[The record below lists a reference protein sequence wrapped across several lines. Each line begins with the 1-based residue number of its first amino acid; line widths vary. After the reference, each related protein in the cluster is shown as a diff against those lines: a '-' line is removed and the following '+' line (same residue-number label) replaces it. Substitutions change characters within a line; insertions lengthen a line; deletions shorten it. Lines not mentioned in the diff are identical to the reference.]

1 MSQDTFWSA
10 KKIEKEVIIM
20 KIKLLPNEIDLLK
33 KANIHFDYQKEYS
46 IDEALSVLEEVY
58 QEEAFLSDSKYDSIE
73 SSLSIKYS
81 KIANKIASQI
91 Q

>member
-1 MSQDTFWSA
+1 
-10 KKIEKEVIIM
+10 M
-20 KIKLLPNEIDLLK
+20 KIKLLPKEIDLLI
-33 KANIHFDYQKEYS
+33 KANIPFDYQKEYS
-46 IDEALSVLEEVY
+46 IDEALSILEKVY